1 MLELFVK
8 QTIRPAGVTALSV
21 SSFIISVIMGR
32 FVIMALPALAFGG
45 VEDNSYVVFLLL
57 PLLLFVLAIHLW
69 RMMWFAIYL
78 YLLSGL
84 CVGFISFLLVESKLL
99 MPKTIEPRILLSFII
114 FYSLYFLCFVYLL
127 KKRNLFH

>member
-8 QTIRPAGVTALSV
+8 QNIRPAGVTALSV
-21 SSFIISVIMGR
+21 SSFIISVLMGGL
-32 FVIMALPALAFGG
+32 IIKALPVLAFIGAA
-45 VEDNSYVVFLLL
+45 DNSYIVFLLL

-69 RMMWFAIYL
+69 RMMWFAIYF

-84 CVGFISFLLVESKLL
+84 CVGVISFLLVESKLD
-99 MPKTIEPRILLSFII
+99 MPNTIEPRILFSFVI
-114 FYSLYFLCFVYLL
+114 FYSLYLLCFLYLL